1 MIQFAN
7 AKINIG
13 LQIIDRR
20 TDGYH
25 NLETVFYPIPLYD
38 VVEVIR
44 AEQTLF
50 VPTGLPIP
58 ETANAGSTVMAV
70 AVDSVAASNL
80 CMRAYHLLKQEF
92 DLPPVEIHLH
102 KAIPI
107 GAGLGGGSSDAAA
120 TLMALNTEFQLGLSP
135 AQMEEY
141 ASRLGADCPFFIR
154 NKPVFA
160 TGIGNVFEEI
170 KLDLRGWHL
179 LLVRPDLHIGTA
191 EAYQSCIPRGSGKN
205 LYSHIQSPLNE
216 WRNTIE
222 NDFEKGLFVTY
233 PLLAR
238 IKAQLY
244 NLGAEYASMSGSGSV
259 LYGLFRSAIPL
270 TADQAFTELDPQLR
284 LYHLEL

>member
-20 TDGYH
+20 PDGYH

-58 ETANAGSTVMAV
+58 ETTKTGSEAVV
-70 AVDSVAASNL
+70 AVESVASNL
-80 CMRAYHLLKQEF
+80 CMRAYYLLQKDF

-102 KAIPI
+102 KVIPM
-107 GAGLGGGSSDAAA
+107 GAGLGGGSSNAAA
-120 TLMALNTEFQLGLSP
+120 TLMALNTEFQLGLSLE
-135 AQMEEY
+135 QMEDY
-141 ASRLGADCPFFIR
+141 AGRLGADCPFFIR
-154 NKPVFA
+154 NRPVFA

-179 LLVRPDLHIGTA
+179 LLVRPDLHISTA
-191 EAYQSCIPRGSGKN
+191 EAYGSCIPQGSGKN

-259 LYGLFRSAIPL
+259 LYGLFRSAIPVG
-270 TADQAFTELDPQLR
+270 ADRYFEELDPR
-284 LYHLEL
+284 MRIYHLAL

>member
-20 TDGYH
+20 PDGYH

-38 VVEVIR
+38 VVEIIR

-58 ETANAGSTVMAV
+58 ETAKTGSEAAV
-70 AVDSVAASNL
+70 AVDSAANNL

-102 KAIPI
+102 KTIPM

-120 TLMALNTEFQLGLSP
+120 TLMALNMEFQLGLSP
-135 AQMEEY
+135 VQMEDY
-141 ASRLGADCPFFIR
+141 AGRLGADCPFFIR

-160 TGIGNVFEEI
+160 TGTGNVFEEI
-170 KLDLRGWHL
+170 ELDLRGWHL

-191 EAYQSCIPRGSGKN
+191 EAYGSCIPRGSGKN
-205 LYSHIQSPLNE
+205 LYSHIQSPLIE

-259 LYGLFRSAIPL
+259 VYGIFREEIPVG
-270 TADQAFTELDPQLR
+270 ADQDFAKLASRIRTYR
-284 LYHLEL
+284 LAL